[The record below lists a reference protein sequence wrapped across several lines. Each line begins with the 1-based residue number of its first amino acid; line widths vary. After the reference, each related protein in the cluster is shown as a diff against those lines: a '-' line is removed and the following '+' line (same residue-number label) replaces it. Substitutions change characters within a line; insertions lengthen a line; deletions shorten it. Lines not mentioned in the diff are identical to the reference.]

1 MMKAELI
8 NCFTWYANR
17 ISETTTY
24 TNWSDNFAREEV
36 MKCSKK
42 FLNALKNYIDFE
54 NLTEREA
61 RELRFQK
68 WSEDEP
74 DLYLI
79 PLYLLPILP
88 IGIELAC
95 LDGEKLIYDGKNV
108 DDDIRCGCIAYGIRV
123 KRKK

>member
-1 MMKAELI
+1 MKAELI

-24 TNWSDNFAREEV
+24 TNWPDALAREEV
-36 MKCSKK
+36 MKASKK

-88 IGIELAC
+88 IGIELTC
-95 LDGEKLIYDGKNV
+95 LDGENLIYDGKNV
-108 DDDIRCGCIAYGIRV
+108 DDDIRFGCIAYGIRV

>member
-1 MMKAELI
+1 MKAELI

-17 ISETTTY
+17 ISETTIY
-24 TNWSDNFAREEV
+24 TNWPDALAREEV
-36 MKCSKK
+36 MKASKK

-88 IGIELAC
+88 IGIELTC
-95 LDGEKLIYDGKNV
+95 LDGENLIYDGKNV
-108 DDDIRCGCIAYGIRV
+108 DDDIRFGCIAYGIRV